1 MKDCAHTKADWE
13 KLEQMAKI
21 FSSPS
26 GFAYH
31 VGKDLMINGKDIFAE
46 IEDSVTQYSNKN
58 WL

>member
-13 KLEQMAKI
+13 KLESMAKI
-21 FSSPS
+21 FNSPS

-31 VGKDLMINGKDIFAE
+31 VGKDLMVNGKDIFAE
-46 IEDSVTQYSNKN
+46 IEDAVTQYSNKN